1 MLIMDSSVI
10 NKCFT
15 TVTYLNCS
23 SLQSSELKFETP
35 KPVILTDLILFDKH
49 KPNTLEEYSYAEK
62 HFIWD
67 FTPQEQKSIVK
78 FTTEMA
84 KHSFLVFFTF
94 DCFLFWNHTV
104 PDLIKTKK
112 KTTAERF
119 YKLGFNSKAYT
130 SFGRCL
136 ELHQFLADHFSN
148 PNNTHL

>member
-1 MLIMDSSVI
+1 MLILDSSVI
-10 NKCFT
+10 NNGFSA
-15 TVTYLNCS
+15 VTSFDCS
-23 SLQSSELKFETP
+23 SLQSNELKFETP
-35 KPVILTDLILFDKH
+35 KPVTLTDLILFDKN

-67 FTPQEQKSIVK
+67 FTPNEQKSIVQ
-78 FTTEMA
+78 FTTVMA
-84 KHSFLVFFTF
+84 KHSFLVFFTHE
-94 DCFLFWNHTV
+94 CFLFWNHTV
-104 PDLIKTKK
+104 PDLIRTKK

-148 PNNTHL
+148 TNNTHL